1 MHCGILA
8 SVLVVILGSSARPIV
23 LEKAVPELVK
33 TEFSQPGALK
43 ETVAV
48 VPGAGGGEV
57 DEVVSLKDMKLV
69 MTELA
74 LEETD
79 GVLGD
84 PSGAEVDDDVP
95 SKDMKLVMTELALEE
110 TDTVLGDPEVVDM
123 KLMTTELALKETDVV
138 LGDPRSGG
146 GVVDGVRK
154 DGFESFG
161 VGSAVSSAEVKEM
174 GAGIEPLGI
183 EETVEAETSAG
194 GRARPGPL
202 VSVGV
207 YGDEATVYVGVD
219 HLDSSE
225 VIFMESLSERELMTS
240 PGPFD
245 IIRVVDMLT
254 TTVQEQLLDS
264 YYGSTACSGVCG
276 KEGGM
281 MDVTTCL
288 GCIALSKTHLRP
300 FPVSAER

>member
-8 SVLVVILGSSARPIV
+8 SVFVVILGSSARPIV

-84 PSGAEVDDDVP
+84 PSGAEVEDVVP

-138 LGDPRSGG
+138 LG
-146 GVVDGVRK
+146 
-154 DGFESFG
+154 
-161 VGSAVSSAEVKEM
+161 
-174 GAGIEPLGI
+174 I

-194 GRARPGPL
+194 GGARPEPL

-225 VIFMESLSERELMTS
+225 VIFMESLSERELITS

-245 IIRVVDMLT
+245 IIRVVDLLT